1 MGRRMSHSVKRRNS
15 KYEQF
20 RLVVPKDLVAIV
32 GKSAWGCSLE
42 TTDATVAAA
51 KRAKLLAFYKSEIL
65 RLRGHLA
72 RKSLDDAAGLVD
84 TALDRLSQIRGSMDA
99 AIAQQLTLLASH
111 VCDSWAP
118 APIDRRQQY
127 GDLIAYEPLVEVEPV
142 PSIDDDTEREV
153 FKLRAEIFEGRGIA
167 DGIVHR
173 ELATILLQR
182 RVFRPIAFAV
192 SYLRSIEPRLNL
204 NDDKTYDAIAERYLS
219 RLVEHTFGSWP
230 ANIDKVVAPTIVP
243 TTASPLHAQLPAA
256 PPSLGANNDHAATGL
271 WSMRLSEALRYWIEQ
286 RRPGT
291 SAVTEATRSVS
302 RFIALFGDLVIGTI
316 TRPQVIEFRNLVTDM
331 PPQVELAKLER
342 SGRTL
347 RMVIDEAREKR
358 RLWEEGGRQGPEPE
372 RIASATVK
380 KDVGTMSQILGKVQT
395 DAFVGINVAEKIEIA
410 GYSKTR
416 AGQKKPHLPLPPGM
430 IQTLFDSPLFTG
442 CAGIGDVARTKP
454 GIHLY
459 QDELYWLFLFGAM
472 SGPRLREIGQLRL
485 DDVHHCDMRRTFGDE
500 YEGSCTFVHITGT
513 GINQQVKNDGS
524 DRYVVLHDR
533 LIELGF
539 NDLVAH
545 RRALGKETLFD
556 LAGTTDA
563 SPTKL
568 LSNRLNRY
576 FDRTVTDDD
585 RYVFHSMRH
594 EFTDRAELSDIPA
607 RVAKRI
613 KGHALT
619 DVADRYGLVS
629 IFAQWHNLKKLNVS
643 FIDWE
648 RLIAARD
655 GAPAADRFAVRR
667 RRSSKA

>member
-1 MGRRMSHSVKRRNS
+1 MA
-15 KYEQF
+15 
-20 RLVVPKDLVAIV
+20 VPADVRYIV
-32 GKSAWGCSLE
+32 GKREWTHSLQ
-42 TTDATVAAA
+42 TIDRAAA
-51 KRAKLLAFYKSEIL
+51 DAERGRLINHYKTEIR
-65 RLRGHLA
+65 RLRGELA
-72 RKSLDDAAGLVD
+72 RQSLDQAAGLVD
-84 TALDRLSQIRGSMDA
+84 IALDRLGKIRGSMDA

-111 VCDSWAP
+111 VCDSWSRVP
-118 APIDRRQQY
+118 LDLSQSY
-127 GDLIAYEPLVEVEPV
+127 GDLIAYEPLIEVEPV
-142 PSIDDDTEREV
+142 PSIDTDAEREL
-153 FKLRAEIFEGRGIA
+153 FRLRAEFFEGRGIA
-167 DGIVHR
+167 DGIVYR
-173 ELATILLQR
+173 ELAATLLQR

-192 SYLRSIEPRLNL
+192 SYLRSIEPRLDL
-204 NDDKTYDAIAERYLS
+204 NDDNTYDAIAERYLT
-219 RLVEHTFGSWP
+219 RLVEHPFASWP

-243 TTASPLHAQLPAA
+243 STAPPSHVQAPAA
-256 PPSLGANNDHAATGL
+256 PARAPNVDHAITGL

-291 SAVTEATRSVS
+291 SAVTEATRSIS
-302 RFIALFGDLVIGTI
+302 RFIALFGDLIIGTI

-331 PPQVELAKLER
+331 PPQIELAKLEQ

-358 RLWEEGGRQGPEPE
+358 RLWEEGGRQTPEPD
-372 RIASATVK
+372 RLASGTVK
-380 KDVGTMSQILGKVQT
+380 KDVGAISQILGKIQT
-395 DAFVGINVAEKIEIA
+395 DALVGINVAEKIEIA

-442 CAGIGDVARTKP
+442 CAGISDVARTKP

-485 DDVHHCDMRRTFGDE
+485 DDVHHCDMRRTFGEE

-513 GINQQVKNDGS
+513 GIDQEVKNDGS

-545 RRALGKETLFD
+545 RRSLGKETLFD
-556 LAGTTDA
+556 LPGASGA

-568 LSNRLNRY
+568 LSNRLNLY

-619 DVADRYGLVS
+619 EVADRYGLVS
-629 IFAQWHNLKKLNVS
+629 IFAQWHNLRKLNVS

-648 RLIAARD
+648 RLIAAREN
-655 GAPAADRFAVRR
+655 APAADRFAVRS
-667 RRSSKA
+667 RRSPKAS

>member
-1 MGRRMSHSVKRRNS
+1 MSHSVKRAKS
-15 KYEQF
+15 KIEQF
-20 RLVVPKDLVAIV
+20 RMTVPVDLRAAV
-32 GKSAWGCSLE
+32 GKREWTRSLH
-42 TTDATVAAA
+42 TTDRDTADAA
-51 KRAKLLAFYKSEIL
+51 RGRLINHYKSEIL
-65 RLRGHLA
+65 RLRGQLA
-72 RKSLDDAAGLVD
+72 RQSLDQAAGLVD
-84 TALDRLSQIRGSMDA
+84 TALERLGNIRGSMDA

-118 APIDRRQQY
+118 PEVDRCQQY
-127 GDLIAYEPLVEVEPV
+127 GDMIAYEPLVEVEPV
-142 PSIDDDTEREV
+142 PSIDTDAERDV
-153 FKLRAEIFEGRGIA
+153 FRLRAEIFEGRGIA
-167 DGIVHR
+167 DGIVYR
-173 ELATILLQR
+173 ELATILLRR

-192 SYLRSIEPRLNL
+192 SYLRSIEPRLDL
-204 NDDKTYDAIAERYLS
+204 NDDETYDAIAERYLA
-219 RLVEHTFGSWP
+219 RLVEHPFESWP
-230 ANIDKVVAPTIVP
+230 ANIDKVVAPTIGP
-243 TTASPLHAQLPAA
+243 ATAPLSHAQLPAA
-256 PPSLGANNDHAATGL
+256 SSPRGPNNDHAMTGL

-286 RRPGT
+286 RRPGA
-291 SAVTEATRSVS
+291 SAITEATRSVS
-302 RFIALFGDLVIGTI
+302 RFVALFGDLVIADI

-358 RLWEEGGRQGPEPE
+358 RLWEEGGRQTPEPE
-372 RIASATVK
+372 RLASGTVK
-380 KDVGTMSQILGKVQT
+380 KDVGAMSQILGKVQT

-513 GINQQVKNDGS
+513 GIDQEVKNDGS

-533 LIELGF
+533 LIDLGF

-556 LAGTTDA
+556 LPGTSGA

-619 DVADRYGLVS
+619 EVADRYGLVS

-643 FIDWE
+643 FIDWD

-655 GAPAADRFAVRR
+655 DAPAADRFAVRR
-667 RRSSKA
+667 LRSAKT